1 LVVLAPVADIAFADS
16 QALLGSFTDTL
27 ASAGVFII
35 KPHARIALW
44 ISIGLVVVTPFD
56 ITFADLQALIGSVMG
71 SLASAGVFIIEPLA
85 QIAVR
90 ISVGLD

>member
-1 LVVLAPVADIAFADS
+1 L
-16 QALLGSFTDTL
+16 
-27 ASAGVFII
+27 
-35 KPHARIALW
+35 R